1 MTKRTYY
8 EWAIRTVYTDSEI
21 ADVSHFKVFPSSTI
35 ASLELE
41 KYDVEIELKKDVCYW
56 DSDVT
61 KQEVDSGLV
70 EPDVQHDYYAQ
81 FKNGKLEEFFE
92 DGERVPKR
100 FHKELAG
107 TELAKRGREQ
117 YKNWRSHN
125 GLK

>member
-92 DGERVPKR
+92 EGERVPKR
-100 FHKELAG
+100 FHKEYAASL
-107 TELAKRGREQ
+107 LNK
-117 YKNWRSHN
+117 H
-125 GLK
+125 

>member
-8 EWAIRTVYTDSEI
+8 EWAIHSTYTDEDM
-21 ADVSHFKVFPSSTI
+21 ADVNHYDVLPSI

-41 KYDVEIELKKDVCYW
+41 KYNVEIELKKDVCYW

-70 EPDVQHDYYAQ
+70 APDIEHNYYAQ
-81 FKNGKLEEFFE
+81 FRNGKLEEFFE

-100 FHKELAG
+100 FHKEI
-107 TELAKRGREQ
+107 EKEQ
-117 YKNWRSHN
+117 
-125 GLK
+125 G